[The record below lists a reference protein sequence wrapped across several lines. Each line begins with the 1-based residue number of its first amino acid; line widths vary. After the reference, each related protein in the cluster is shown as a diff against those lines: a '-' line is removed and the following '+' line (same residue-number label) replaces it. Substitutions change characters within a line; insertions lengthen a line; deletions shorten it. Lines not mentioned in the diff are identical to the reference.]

1 MNINKLIPDVEGLK
15 PLVEQVKS
23 ILKEQVVTD
32 YVGAVIGNLK
42 ENAHIHASKHHIDA
56 WIGYGSYLPAME
68 RVIALHEGETEE
80 QFYARTEYP
89 VNVVEAYTVHGDDL
103 ATLVAGD
110 QFFNMYRRLVPCT
123 TTIWSLNDEEQYF
136 INLDDYENRLKYV

>member
-1 MNINKLIPDVEGLK
+1 MNINKLVPDADGLK
-15 PLVEQVKS
+15 PLVDNVKS
-23 ILKEQVVTD
+23 ILTGQGVTD
-32 YVGAVIGNLK
+32 YVGAVIGNMK
-42 ENAHIHASKHHIDA
+42 ENAQIHAKQHNIDA

-68 RVIALHEGETEE
+68 RIIALHEGETEE

-89 VNVVEAYTVHGDDL
+89 VNVVEAYTVNGDDL
-103 ATLVAGD
+103 ATLVAAD

-136 INLDDYENRLKYV
+136 INLNDYENRLKYV